1 MKLIQCEREIESE
14 SERNGNA
21 KFSIFLETP
30 DRQIYIHFV
39 YFIKEKHQNYMNFIW
54 KVKFMLLNME

>member
-21 KFSIFLETP
+21 KFSIFLETH
-30 DRQIYIHFV
+30 R
-39 YFIKEKHQNYMNFIW
+39 
-54 KVKFMLLNME
+54 

>member
-21 KFSIFLETP
+21 KFSIFLETH
-30 DRQIYIHFV
+30 RQLDIHFV